1 MWYNPT
7 WGEEMARAIRY
18 DPDCRQAADGCR
30 KWRREAEL
38 TQEQVAQ
45 LCGVHRS
52 TVIRWED
59 PGCESSP
66 GVVHL
71 LRLCAGTGA
80 IPEYLYRR
88 LTRRGA
94 DD

>member
-1 MWYNPT
+1 MR
-7 WGEEMARAIRY
+7 RAIRY
-18 DPDCRQAADGCR
+18 DPECLQAADGLR
-30 KWRREAEL
+30 QWRREAGM

-45 LCGVHRS
+45 CCGVHRS

-59 PGCESSP
+59 PGNENSP

-71 LRLCAGTGA
+71 LRLCASTGA

-88 LTRRGA
+88 LTRREP

>member
-1 MWYNPT
+1 M
-7 WGEEMARAIRY
+7 GRAIRY
-18 DPDCRQAADGCR
+18 DPDSLTAAEGLR
-30 KWRREAEL
+30 RWRREADM
-38 TQEQVAQ
+38 TQEQLARC
-45 LCGVHRS
+45 CGVHRS

-59 PGCESSP
+59 PGCDSSP

-71 LRLCAGTGA
+71 LRLCAATGA

-88 LTRRGA
+88 LTRRAA